1 MDDMTVNEVKAE
13 ETGKKKISRANA
25 ILIAVGVA
33 IAALFAALIIWISL
47 GAKVEDNKTDKKKE
61 AEKQIRV
68 EAAPKFEGNVC
79 VVPLPKLER
88 EGRKPVTPEFRL
100 VKVEK
105 GSFTMS
111 EPPTTYLVKVR
122 KDGKTVEEKRERE
135 NEKRHE
141 VTLKNDFYI
150 AETEV
155 TQAQWMAVMGIK
167 KSGAEAGKEKKS
179 YFTGDDLPVEMV
191 SWDEAMK
198 FCEKLNKAGF
208 APEGWMFS
216 LPTETQWEYAARGGK
231 SSKGYK
237 YSGGNDLSEVAWCK
251 SNNDIPRDRR
261 LTKAELKK
269 DKGEREKNQPVKQKK
284 PNELG
289 LYDMSGNVWEWCLDD
304 FDSELRPAFDK
315 KGKPVLDK
323 NGNPVLERVL
333 CDSSKARPEFT
344 RSSEDKGGGPFR
356 VIRGGSWYT
365 DDEACTVTVRSPM
378 SPGGRGFYLGFRV
391 ALVKKPAAAQK

>member
-1 MDDMTVNEVKAE
+1 MEDKAVNNEVKTE
-13 ETGKKKISRANA
+13 ETEKKNISRANV
-25 ILIAVGVA
+25 ILIVIGAVVA
-33 IAALFAALIIWISL
+33 VLFVALIVWISS
-47 GAKVEDNKTDKKKE
+47 GAKVKEEKKKE
-61 AEKQIRV
+61 EETKIKV
-68 EAAPKFEGNVC
+68 ETPAKFEGNVC

-88 EGRKPVTPEFRL
+88 EGREPVTPEFRL

-111 EPPTTYLVKVR
+111 EPPTAYLVKVR
-122 KDGKTVEEKRERE
+122 KDGKTVEEKRVRE
-135 NEKRHE
+135 NEKPHKITFE
-141 VTLKNDFYI
+141 NDFYI

-167 KSGAEAGKEKKS
+167 QSGAEKGKEKKS
-179 YFTGDDLPVEMV
+179 YFTPKKDEDHPNGSDDLPVEMV

-198 FCEKLNKAGF
+198 FCEKLNKSGF

-231 SSKGYK
+231 LSKGYK
-237 YSGGNDLSEVAWCK
+237 YSGGNDLDEVAWCK
-251 SNNDIPRDRR
+251 SNNAVPRDRK

-269 DKGEREKNQPVKQKK
+269 DKGEREKNHPVKQKK

-304 FDSELRPAFDK
+304 Y
-315 KGKPVLDK
+315 
-323 NGNPVLERVL
+323 RV
-333 CDSSKARPEFT
+333 DSSTAKAEFT
-344 RSSEDKGGGPFR
+344 RSSKDAGDTFR

-365 DDEACTVTVRSPM
+365 DDAACTVTVRSQM
-378 SPGGRGFYLGFRV
+378 SPGGRAFYLGFRV
-391 ALVKKPAAAQK
+391 ALVRKPAEAATPAPEPTAGK